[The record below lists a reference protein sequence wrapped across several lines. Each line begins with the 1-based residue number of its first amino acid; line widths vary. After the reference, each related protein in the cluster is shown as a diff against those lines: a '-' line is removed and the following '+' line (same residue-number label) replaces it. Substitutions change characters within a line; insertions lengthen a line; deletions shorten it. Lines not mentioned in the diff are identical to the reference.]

1 MASKVV
7 NVPCLLVAMFFILSA
22 AACSSCDT
30 NKAPKALVKTH
41 QIIASFGQCPVDP
54 LKLGAC
60 IDLLDG
66 MLHLV
71 VSHHS
76 SGSHCCPLV
85 KGLADLEAAAC
96 LCNAAKADVLGINVG
111 LDVKLNLL
119 AKACGRK
126 IPEGYSC
133 Q

>member
-1 MASKVV
+1 MASKVF
-7 NVPCLLVAMFFILSA
+7 NIPCLLVALFLIQSA

-30 NKAPKALVKTH
+30 NNAPKDLVMTH
-41 QIIASFGQCPVDP
+41 QIISSSGQCSVDP

-60 IDLLDG
+60 IDLLHG
-66 MLHLV
+66 LLHLV

-96 LCNAAKADVLGINVG
+96 LCNAVKADVLGINVG
-111 LDVKLNLL
+111 LDAKLNLL
-119 AKACGRK
+119 ADACGRK